1 MLFLCQHV
9 FINLTWMSPS
19 LAHFLFWYLSMIA
32 RGHKGHNV
40 LQTTILKCQLLKKEI
55 INVNM
60 TILWVKVWNVW
71 RSACSSKQGGAC
83 RGKDRSA
90 DWGQVLAPPRCC
102 FGLGAVEPKM
112 AISTVVDLVD
122 HFKVLHIFGK
132 SSVGLQLPLDY
143 HCDCDKIMGRCQEDN

>member
-1 MLFLCQHV
+1 MYGEV
-9 FINLTWMSPS
+9 
-19 LAHFLFWYLSMIA
+19 LAHQSKAAHVGGKTDQQIEA
-32 RGHKGHNV
+32 R
-40 LQTTILKCQLLKKEI
+40 CWQLAL
-55 INVNM
+55 
-60 TILWVKVWNVW
+60 
-71 RSACSSKQGGAC
+71 
-83 RGKDRSA
+83 
-90 DWGQVLAPPRCC
+90 PRCC